1 MGIHFPITADNA
13 AFLRTLES
21 TRRGVESTAQQI
33 KGSGIEIEGIF
44 TKMKNAALGL
54 GVAFSAQ
61 QIAREVV
68 NIRGQFQQLE
78 VAFTTMLGS
87 AEKAQALMSQ
97 LTRTAAITPFGLQ
110 DVASGAKSLLSYG
123 IAAEDVNG
131 TLIKLG
137 DIAAGLSIPL
147 DDLVYLYGTTMVQG
161 RMYTQDLRQFM
172 GRGIPIVEAL
182 ADTMGI
188 AQDKVQ
194 EFVTAGKVGSEELVA
209 AIDKMTSAGGKFGGL
224 MEAQSKTITGQI
236 SNIEDAMDMMFNEIG
251 KKSEGVINAAL
262 DGVSTLIANYE
273 KVGEAIMVAVT
284 AYGVYKGALMA
295 SIAMGKINNA
305 ILTERT
311 RLEALNSIAI
321 YKKSE
326 AEIVAAAR
334 SIVLANAQNALALSL
349 RNVAKATI
357 LNPYVW
363 LGVAVASLGYGVYK
377 LATYETEA
385 EKAQKELN
393 KTISQAEVEISKEYA
408 KLEQLNGALKGSK
421 EGSEEYNK
429 AKKELIKSFGKYDSN
444 LEKEITSVGLSASAY
459 ERLTEAINKSIG
471 ARAAASAMNK
481 IDADYEKTLDE
492 NLEKLRNRLIEKL
505 GNEEGAKIYG
515 KLLAGI
521 YSETLSYSKKGFKDF
536 EERKKINEIE
546 GISPEVI
553 KALNE
558 VSGVNDE
565 DIITNHEAET
575 YIKNIID
582 AQRLR
587 NKLREQLNEKW
598 VVEEEASNST
608 DNAPTQAAKELK
620 EQAIKDYND
629 ALKAKEDYL
638 KSDKKLTE
646 QEHEKKVKELSDNI
660 KLAKEKAELYGA
672 DFSQKAKDKEKKSAE
687 EQLKQQRANQQAYI
701 DLLEEGSEKKL
712 KQIDLN
718 LQKEIDAYEKY
729 VSEYGENEESIY
741 MLNIAYAKH
750 RKETSKVYRE
760 EAKQMQLFLREYG
773 TFQQQKLAIQ
783 EEYAE
788 KIKKAATE
796 GEKMALEEQMRSE
809 LSDIEIR
816 SIQQE
821 IDWATIFDEFGG
833 MAKDDLKRT
842 LKSLDAYIKSGKFK
856 TLGAENQKEIM
867 DAYHQLEDKVITPL
881 SDVSFSEL
889 NESIATYYEEQRKL
903 NELKEREKEA
913 TEKLIKAKED
923 EAKGKGSKA
932 ETTTAKAEADKASKE
947 VKEQMKTVSNS
958 GNAMQSE
965 AKKLHNTFKEINSVY
980 SDLQSNSLKGLFSAF
995 ETISDLTA
1003 GKDAKGFMVDFREMI
1018 GKAMGGV
1025 TPEEAAAGKEQA
1037 DSILG
1042 AIGTAIA
1049 GPMGGMIVEAIMGI
1063 LDIFAS
1069 GFEEFITNLQDFFYK
1084 AVEGIID
1091 AIIQLPDI
1099 ILSLLK
1105 GTLKALGNIANTLTF
1120 GAFEGV
1126 FGVGGNA
1133 DEVNATIN
1141 RLTERN
1147 ERLQVAI
1154 EDLTE
1159 SMQETSTGYTRAIAD
1174 YDRAIGMQKEL
1185 ISNTLDI
1192 AKAQGGYS
1200 GSHHSWNYYWGGFT
1214 NEEMSWIKQ
1223 NVKEGFSGDLYSLS
1237 PEEMKLLRSN
1247 ADIWTR
1253 IERTGKGNY
1262 GGRLTEKLDAYIE
1275 LAGSLDELTRELYD
1289 GLTGITFDGMYDSFV
1304 SSLMDMEYSA
1314 EEAADNISEMFM
1326 KAMLSNII
1334 GDEYAAKLEEWY
1346 TRFGEAMRDDGT
1358 LSDDELNSLSDEYLG
1373 YVNEAIAKRDELAK
1387 ITGYGS
1393 SFSQEASTGG
1403 FASMS
1408 EDTGQELNGRFTALQ
1423 MAGEDIKAQLV
1434 QSVAMM
1440 SNFLSTI
1447 TNGSVIVDIRNLIA
1461 LSNSHLEDIA
1471 KFAKITATYG
1481 EKLDTIIA
1489 NTDRL

>member
-54 GVAFSAQ
+54 GAAFSAQ

-110 DVASGAKSLLSYG
+110 DVADGAKSLLAYG

-147 DDLVYLYGTTMVQG
+147 NDLVYLYGTTMVQG

-194 EFVTAGKVGSEELVA
+194 EFVTDGKVGSKELVA
-209 AIDKMTSAGGKFGGL
+209 AIDKMTAAGGKFGGL

-295 SIAMGKINNA
+295 SIAIEKVHSAVLAEATLQKHLAAAAGIILSDAEA
-305 ILTERT
+305 IAAAKTQLLTLAQRGLAT
-311 RLEALNSIAI
+311 AL
-321 YKKSE
+321 KS
-326 AEIVAAAR
+326 VAA
-334 SIVLANAQNALALSL
+334 S
-349 RNVAKATI
+349 TI
-357 LNPYVW
+357 ANPYVF
-363 LGVAVASLGYGVYK
+363 LAAAITTLAYATYK
-377 LATYETEA
+377 LVTYETEA
-385 EKAQKELN
+385 EKAQKRLNEAHKDSVVEYEKERIEIDKLFREL
-393 KTISQAEVEISKEYA
+393 KKAEKGSTEYA
-408 KLEQLNGALKGSK
+408 KTKDTIVKNYGKYLKG
-421 EGSEEYNK
+421 
-429 AKKELIKSFGKYDSN
+429 LDS
-444 LEKEITSVGLSASAY
+444 EITSLNNVEAAYKAITKAAKESAK
-459 ERLTEAINKSIG
+459 ERALASVTSKEADVLAQEIG
-471 ARAAASAMNK
+471 NQRKYLYDSLKRMYGDKRNEEGFLL
-481 IDADYEKTLDE
+481 ADVYFDE
-492 NLEKLRNRLIEKL
+492 IIAQYEKL
-505 GNEEGAKIYG
+505 GKISDEIRG
-515 KLLAGI
+515 KH
-521 YSETLSYSKKGFKDF
+521 
-536 EERKKINEIE
+536 
-546 GISPEVI
+546 V
-553 KALNE
+553 
-558 VSGVNDE
+558 V
-565 DIITNHEAET
+565 
-575 YIKNIID
+575 
-582 AQRLR
+582 
-587 NKLREQLNEKW
+587 EKW
-598 VVEEEASNST
+598 VQGGYGQGALMRSDYAEMYEQGMQRAQAVYDEAIK
-608 DNAPTQAAKELK
+608 NAERMFGPQKISSSGEAPEALETKTLK
-620 EQAIKDYND
+620 ERREQAVKEYN
-629 ALKAKEDYL
+629 ASLKAKEEFL

-646 QEHEKKVKELSDNI
+646 EDSEKQLKDLNEQI
-660 KLAKEKAELYGA
+660 KAAKKKAELYGA

-750 RKETSKVYRE
+750 RKETSEVYRE

-842 LKSLDAYIKSGKFK
+842 LKSLDAYIKSDKFK

-889 NESIATYYEEQRKL
+889 NESIVTYYEEQRKL
-903 NELKEREKEA
+903 NELKEKEKEA

-932 ETTTAKAEADKASKE
+932 ETTTAKAEADKASKD
-947 VKEQMKTVSNS
+947 VKEQMEIVSNS

-1003 GKDAKGFMVDFREMI
+1003 GKDAKGFMVDFRQII

-1025 TPEEAAAGKEQA
+1025 TPEEAAEGKEQA
-1037 DSILG
+1037 GSILG

-1091 AIIQLPDI
+1091 TIIQLPDI

-1174 YDRAIGMQKEL
+1174 YDRAIEMQKEL

-1253 IERTGKGNY
+1253 IESTGKGNY

-1275 LAGSLDELTRELYD
+1275 LAGSLEELTSELYE

-1358 LSDDELNSLSDEYLG
+1358 LSDDELNSLRNEYLG
-1373 YVNEAIAKRDELAK
+1373 YVNEAISKRDELAK